1 MRPTQ
6 PLVLNPPGSWTG
18 VKPGPFQV
26 KGTLSEDHKQ
36 DSWLRLLSLGGV
48 SEEFFD
54 KYAWNFLKYV
64 HWLYIYIH
72 LRASLRSKRPA
83 TREPGKVEKEVCSQF
98 QVVLLSMDTV
108 TRTIVF
114 EFQAAV
120 PDSRMCDLRF
130 IRG

>member
-1 MRPTQ
+1 
-6 PLVLNPPGSWTG
+6 LVLNPPGSWTG

-83 TREPGKVEKEVCSQF
+83 TREPGKVEKEVLAIPS
-98 QVVLLSMDTV
+98 
-108 TRTIVF
+108 R
-114 EFQAAV
+114 AAEYGYGHTDNSFRV
-120 PDSRMCDLRF
+120 PDSSMCDLWF